1 MIRGRVE
8 ALHRGHDISSFSSD
22 DEALDRWL
30 HRSARPTGGEGKNRT
45 HLWLSE
51 DDGEVLGFFTLAP
64 AVVTTNE
71 MTGDS
76 APSIL
81 LAKMALCE
89 RLRGSDPPVGPF
101 LLLEAFRTAVAAADL
116 IGGRF
121 LVVDTQHERAARF
134 YEANQFERIPGTNRL
149 IIKMSAVRKV
159 FA

>member
-1 MIRGRVE
+1 MIHARVE
-8 ALHRGHDISSFSSD
+8 ALNKSHDIASFSSD

-30 HRSARPTGGEGKNRT
+30 HRAAMPTGGEGKNRT

-51 DDGEVLGFFTLAP
+51 DDEILGYYTLAP

-71 MTGDS
+71 MTGDA

-89 RLRGSDPPVGPF
+89 RLRGSNPPVGPL
-101 LLLEAFRTAVAAADL
+101 LLLEVFRTALAAAEL

-121 LVVDTQHERAARF
+121 LVVDTQHDRAARF
-134 YEANQFERIPGTNRL
+134 YRENKFDPIEGTQQL

-159 FA
+159 FE